1 MAKKKSNNK
10 TMKRRNFLKGAGAA
24 ALGAAAVSSFPAPAI
39 SGGHM
44 EWIACSAFGKA
55 GGLGKA
61 IDRFAS
67 YVNNAS
73 DKLKITVYHG
83 GELVPPLE
91 SLDAVRS
98 GAAQMAYGAGYY
110 WTNIS
115 MAPSFSAALPFGLTA
130 QEQNAWCYYGG
141 GIEAADK
148 AYNAIGV
155 KFLPMGNTGNQM
167 GGWFN
172 NEINSL
178 ADCEGLIIRMP
189 GLGGEVLKSFGA
201 NTVLLAGADV
211 LPSLASGAIDAT
223 EWIGPAADL
232 GKGLH
237 QAAKYYYNPGW
248 HEPATILD
256 CSIDMF
262 EWEKLDDATKELV
275 TIATKAV
282 NMEVLS
288 MFQAAN
294 DSSYQKL
301 INEHGVQ
308 MRQLPDPVMNALGQR
323 AGEVCSSIAAEDP
336 VSQALFSHIVEFRS
350 SILRWTN
357 TSEKEYMR
365 VRSLPFTYPSA

>member
-1 MAKKKSNNK
+1 MAKKAKNNK
-10 TMKRRNFLKGAGAA
+10 TMKRRSFLKGAGAA
-24 ALGAAAVSSFPAPAI
+24 ALGAATVSSFPAPAI

-55 GGLGKA
+55 SGLGKA

-67 YVNNAS
+67 YINNAS

-148 AYNAIGV
+148 AYNSIGV

-172 NEINSL
+172 KEINSL
-178 ADCEGLIIRMP
+178 ADFDGLKIRMP

-262 EWEKLDDATKELV
+262 EWEKLDDATRELITV
-275 TIATKAV
+275 ASKAV

-288 MFQAAN
+288 FFQAVN

-308 MRQLPDPVMNALGQR
+308 MRQLPDDVMNALGQR

-336 VSQALFSHIVEFRS
+336 VSQELFSHIVEFRS

>member
-1 MAKKKSNNK
+1 MAKKAKNNK
-10 TMKRRNFLKGAGAA
+10 TMKRRSFLKGAGAA
-24 ALGAAAVSSFPAPAI
+24 ALGAATVSSFPAPAI

-67 YVNNAS
+67 YINNAS

-148 AYNAIGV
+148 AYNSIGV

-172 NEINSL
+172 KEINSL
-178 ADCEGLIIRMP
+178 ADFDGLKIRMP

-262 EWEKLDDATKELV
+262 EWEKLDDATRELITV
-275 TIATKAV
+275 ASKAV

-288 MFQAAN
+288 FFQAVN

-308 MRQLPDPVMNALGQR
+308 MRQLPDDVMNALGQR

-336 VSQALFSHIVEFRS
+336 VSQELFSHIVEFRS

>member
-1 MAKKKSNNK
+1 MAKKKTNNK

-67 YVNNAS
+67 YINNAS

-172 NEINSL
+172 KEINSL
-178 ADCEGLIIRMP
+178 ADFEGLKIRMP

-275 TIATKAV
+275 TIASKAV

-301 INEHGVQ
+301 INENGVQ

>member
-1 MAKKKSNNK
+1 MAKKKTNNK

-67 YVNNAS
+67 YINNAS

-172 NEINSL
+172 KEINSL
-178 ADCEGLIIRMP
+178 ADFEGLKIRMP

-248 HEPATILD
+248 HEPATMLD
-256 CSIDMF
+256 CSIDLF

-275 TIATKAV
+275 TIASKAV

-365 VRSLPFTYPSA
+365 VRSLPFTYPSS

>member
-1 MAKKKSNNK
+1 MAKKKTNNK

-172 NEINSL
+172 KEINSL
-178 ADCEGLIIRMP
+178 ADFEGLKIRMP

-275 TIATKAV
+275 TIASKAV

-308 MRQLPDPVMNALGQR
+308 MRQLPDPVINALGQR

>member
-1 MAKKKSNNK
+1 MAKKKTNNK

-67 YVNNAS
+67 YINNAS

-172 NEINSL
+172 KEINSL
-178 ADCEGLIIRMP
+178 ADFEGLKIRMP

-323 AGEVCSSIAAEDP
+323 AVEVCSSIAAEDP

>member
-1 MAKKKSNNK
+1 MAKKKANNK

-172 NEINSL
+172 KEINSL
-178 ADCEGLIIRMP
+178 ADFEGLKIRMP

-275 TIATKAV
+275 TIASKAV

>member
-1 MAKKKSNNK
+1 MAKKIKNSK
-10 TMKRRNFLKGAGAA
+10 TMKRRSFLKGAGAA
-24 ALGAAAVSSFPAPAI
+24 ALGAATVSSFPAPAI
-39 SGGHM
+39 SSGHV

-67 YVNNAS
+67 YVNNQS

-172 NEINSL
+172 KEINSL
-178 ADCEGLIIRMP
+178 ADFEGLKIRMP

-275 TIATKAV
+275 TIASKAV

>member
-1 MAKKKSNNK
+1 MAKKIKNNK
-10 TMKRRNFLKGAGAA
+10 PMKRRNFLKGASAA

-67 YVNNAS
+67 YVNNQS

-148 AYNAIGV
+148 AYNSIGV

-172 NEINSL
+172 KEINSIS
-178 ADCEGLIIRMP
+178 DFDGLKIRMP

-262 EWEKLDDATKELV
+262 EWEKLDDATRELV
-275 TIATKAV
+275 TVASKAV

-308 MRQLPDPVMNALGQR
+308 MRQLPDEVMNALGQR
-323 AGEVCSSIAAEDP
+323 AGEVCSSIASEDSI
-336 VSQALFSHIVEFRS
+336 SQELFSHIVEFRS

-357 TSEKEYMR
+357 TSEREYMR
-365 VRSLPFTYPSA
+365 VRSLPFAYPSA

>member
-1 MAKKKSNNK
+1 MAKKKTNNK

-44 EWIACSAFGKA
+44 EWIGCSAFGKA
-55 GGLGKA
+55 SGLGKA

-67 YVNNAS
+67 YINNAS

-172 NEINSL
+172 KEINSL
-178 ADCEGLIIRMP
+178 ADFEGLKIRMP

>member
-1 MAKKKSNNK
+1 
-10 TMKRRNFLKGAGAA
+10 
-24 ALGAAAVSSFPAPAI
+24 
-39 SGGHM
+39 
-44 EWIACSAFGKA
+44 
-55 GGLGKA
+55 
-61 IDRFAS
+61 
-67 YVNNAS
+67 
-73 DKLKITVYHG
+73 
-83 GELVPPLE
+83 
-91 SLDAVRS
+91 
-98 GAAQMAYGAGYY
+98 
-110 WTNIS
+110 
-115 MAPSFSAALPFGLTA
+115 
-130 QEQNAWCYYGG
+130 
-141 GIEAADK
+141 
-148 AYNAIGV
+148 
-155 KFLPMGNTGNQM
+155 
-167 GGWFN
+167 
-172 NEINSL
+172 
-178 ADCEGLIIRMP
+178 MP

-237 QAAKYYYNPGW
+237 QAAEFYYNPGW

-262 EWEKLDDATKELV
+262 EWEKLDDATKELITV
-275 TIATKAV
+275 ASKAV

-288 MFQAAN
+288 FFQAVN

-323 AGEVCSSIAAEDP
+323 AGEVCSSIASEDP

>member
-1 MAKKKSNNK
+1 MAKKKMNNK

-67 YVNNAS
+67 YINNAS

-172 NEINSL
+172 KEINSL
-178 ADCEGLIIRMP
+178 ADFEGLKIRMP

>member
-1 MAKKKSNNK
+1 MAKKAKNNQ
-10 TMKRRNFLKGAGAA
+10 TMKRRSFLKGAGAA
-24 ALGAAAVSSFPAPAI
+24 ALGAATVSSFPAPAI

-55 GGLGKA
+55 SGLGKA

-67 YVNNAS
+67 YINNAS

-148 AYNAIGV
+148 AYNSIGV

-172 NEINSL
+172 KEINSL
-178 ADCEGLIIRMP
+178 SDFDGLKIRMP
-189 GLGGEVLKSFGA
+189 GLGGEVLKTFGA

-262 EWEKLDDATKELV
+262 EWEKLDDATRELITV
-275 TIATKAV
+275 ASKAV

-288 MFQAAN
+288 FFQAVN

-308 MRQLPDPVMNALGQR
+308 MRQLPDDVMNALGQR

>member
-1 MAKKKSNNK
+1 MAKKKTNNK

-67 YVNNAS
+67 YINNAS

-130 QEQNAWCYYGG
+130 QEQNAWCYSGG

-172 NEINSL
+172 KEINSL
-178 ADCEGLIIRMP
+178 ADFEGLKIRMP

-275 TIATKAV
+275 TIASKAV

-365 VRSLPFTYPSA
+365 VRSRPFTYPSA

>member
-1 MAKKKSNNK
+1 MAKKKLNNK

-44 EWIACSAFGKA
+44 EWITCSAFGKA
-55 GGLGKA
+55 SGLGKA

-67 YVNNAS
+67 YINNQS

-148 AYNAIGV
+148 AYNSIGV

-172 NEINSL
+172 KEINSL
-178 ADCEGLIIRMP
+178 ADFEGLKIRMP

-237 QAAKYYYNPGW
+237 QAAEFYYNPGW

-262 EWEKLDDATKELV
+262 EWEKLDDATKELITV
-275 TIATKAV
+275 ASKAV

-288 MFQAAN
+288 MFQAIN
-294 DSSYQKL
+294 DSAYQKL
-301 INEHGVQ
+301 INEHAVQ

-323 AGEVCSSIAAEDP
+323 AGEVCSAIAAEDP

>member
-1 MAKKKSNNK
+1 MAKKAKNNK

-24 ALGAAAVSSFPAPAI
+24 ALGAATVSSFPAPAI

-55 GGLGKA
+55 SGLGKA

-67 YVNNAS
+67 YINNAS

-148 AYNAIGV
+148 AYNSIGV

-172 NEINSL
+172 KEINSL
-178 ADCEGLIIRMP
+178 SDFDGLKIRMP
-189 GLGGEVLKSFGA
+189 GLGGEVLKTFGA

-237 QAAKYYYNPGW
+237 QAAQYYYNPGW

-262 EWEKLDDATKELV
+262 EWEKLDDATRELI
-275 TIATKAV
+275 TIASKAV

-288 MFQAAN
+288 FFQAVN

-308 MRQLPDPVMNALGQR
+308 MRQLPDDVMNALGQR

>member
-1 MAKKKSNNK
+1 MAKKKTNNK

-67 YVNNAS
+67 YINNAS

-172 NEINSL
+172 KEINSL
-178 ADCEGLIIRMP
+178 ADFEGLKIRMP

-275 TIATKAV
+275 TIASKAV

-308 MRQLPDPVMNALGQR
+308 MRQLPEPVMNALGQR

>member
-1 MAKKKSNNK
+1 MAKKKSYNK

-67 YVNNAS
+67 YINNAS

-172 NEINSL
+172 KEINSL
-178 ADCEGLIIRMP
+178 ADFDGLKIRMP

-275 TIATKAV
+275 TIASKAV

-336 VSQALFSHIVEFRS
+336 ISQALFSHIVEFRS

>member
-1 MAKKKSNNK
+1 MAKKKTNNK

-67 YVNNAS
+67 YINNAS

-172 NEINSL
+172 KEINSL
-178 ADCEGLIIRMP
+178 ADFEGLKIRMP

-262 EWEKLDDATKELV
+262 EWEKLDDATKELI
-275 TIATKAV
+275 TIASKAV

>member
-1 MAKKKSNNK
+1 MAKKAKNNK

-24 ALGAAAVSSFPAPAI
+24 ALGAATVSSFPAPAI

-55 GGLGKA
+55 SGLGKA

-67 YVNNAS
+67 YINNAS

-148 AYNAIGV
+148 AYNSIGV

-172 NEINSL
+172 KEINSL
-178 ADCEGLIIRMP
+178 ADFDGLKIRMP

-262 EWEKLDDATKELV
+262 EWEKLDDATRELITV
-275 TIATKAV
+275 ASKAV

-288 MFQAAN
+288 FFQAVN

-308 MRQLPDPVMNALGQR
+308 MRQLPDDVMNALGQR

>member
-1 MAKKKSNNK
+1 MAKKKTNNK

-67 YVNNAS
+67 YINNAS

-115 MAPSFSAALPFGLTA
+115 MAPSFSAALPFCLTA

-172 NEINSL
+172 KEINSL
-178 ADCEGLIIRMP
+178 ADFEGLKIRMP

-275 TIATKAV
+275 TIASKAV

>member
-1 MAKKKSNNK
+1 MAKKAKNNK
-10 TMKRRNFLKGAGAA
+10 TMKRRSFLKGAGAA
-24 ALGAAAVSSFPAPAI
+24 ALGAATVSSFPAPAI

-67 YVNNAS
+67 YINNAS

-148 AYNAIGV
+148 AYNSIGV

-172 NEINSL
+172 KEINSL
-178 ADCEGLIIRMP
+178 ADFDGLKIRMP

-262 EWEKLDDATKELV
+262 EWEKLDDATRELITV
-275 TIATKAV
+275 ASKAV

-288 MFQAAN
+288 FFQAVN

-308 MRQLPDPVMNALGQR
+308 MRQLPDDVMNALGQR

-336 VSQALFSHIVEFRS
+336 ISQELFSHIVEFRS

>member
-1 MAKKKSNNK
+1 MAKKKTNNK

-67 YVNNAS
+67 YINNAS

-172 NEINSL
+172 KEINSL
-178 ADCEGLIIRMP
+178 ADFEGLKIRMP

-275 TIATKAV
+275 TIASKAV

-288 MFQAAN
+288 MIQAAN

>member
-1 MAKKKSNNK
+1 MAKKAKNNK
-10 TMKRRNFLKGAGAA
+10 TMKRRSFLKGAGAA
-24 ALGAAAVSSFPAPAI
+24 ALGAATVSSFPAPAI

-55 GGLGKA
+55 TGLGKA
-61 IDRFAS
+61 IERFAS
-67 YVNNAS
+67 YINNAS

-148 AYNAIGV
+148 AYNSIGV

-172 NEINSL
+172 KEINSL
-178 ADCEGLIIRMP
+178 ADFDGLKIRMP

-262 EWEKLDDATKELV
+262 EWEKLDDATRELITV
-275 TIATKAV
+275 ASKAV

-288 MFQAAN
+288 FFQAVN

-308 MRQLPDPVMNALGQR
+308 MRQLPDDVMNALGQR

>member
-1 MAKKKSNNK
+1 MAKKTKNNK
-10 TMKRRNFLKGAGAA
+10 TMKRRSFLKGAGAA
-24 ALGAAAVSSFPAPAI
+24 ALGAATVSSFPAPAI

-67 YVNNAS
+67 YVNNQS

-148 AYNAIGV
+148 AYNSIGV

-172 NEINSL
+172 KEINSIN
-178 ADCEGLIIRMP
+178 DFDGLKIRMP

-262 EWEKLDDATKELV
+262 EWEKLDDATRELITV
-275 TIATKAV
+275 ASKAV

-336 VSQALFSHIVEFRS
+336 ISQALFSHIVEFRS

>member
-1 MAKKKSNNK
+1 MAKKAKNNK
-10 TMKRRNFLKGAGAA
+10 TMKRRSFLKGAGAA
-24 ALGAAAVSSFPAPAI
+24 ALGAATVSSFPAPAI

-55 GGLGKA
+55 SGLGKA

-67 YVNNAS
+67 YINNAS

-148 AYNAIGV
+148 AYNSIGV

-172 NEINSL
+172 KEINSL
-178 ADCEGLIIRMP
+178 ADFDGLKIRMP

-237 QAAKYYYNPGW
+237 QAAQYYYNPGW

-262 EWEKLDDATKELV
+262 EWEKLDDATRELI
-275 TIATKAV
+275 TIASKAV

-288 MFQAAN
+288 FFQAVN

-308 MRQLPDPVMNALGQR
+308 MRQLPDDVMNALGQR

>member
-1 MAKKKSNNK
+1 MAKKKTNNK

-67 YVNNAS
+67 YINNAS

-172 NEINSL
+172 KEINSL
-178 ADCEGLIIRMP
+178 SDFEGLKIRMP

-275 TIATKAV
+275 TIASKAV

>member
-1 MAKKKSNNK
+1 MAKKKTNNK

-98 GAAQMAYGAGYY
+98 GAAQASYGAPYY
-110 WTNIS
+110 WTNVSDAIEFV
-115 MAPSFSAALPFGLTA
+115 ATCPFGMNA
-130 QEQNAWCYYGG
+130 MEQNAWCYYGG

-172 NEINSL
+172 KEINSL
-178 ADCEGLIIRMP
+178 ADFEGLKIRMP

>member
-1 MAKKKSNNK
+1 MAKKKTNNK

-67 YVNNAS
+67 YINNAS

-172 NEINSL
+172 KEINSL
-178 ADCEGLIIRMP
+178 ADFEGLKIRMP

-201 NTVLLAGADV
+201 KTVLLAGADV

-275 TIATKAV
+275 TIASKAV

>member
-1 MAKKKSNNK
+1 MAKKTKNNK
-10 TMKRRNFLKGAGAA
+10 TMKRRSFLKGAGAA
-24 ALGAAAVSSFPAPAI
+24 ALGAATVSSFPAPAI

-55 GGLGKA
+55 SGLGKA
-61 IDRFAS
+61 IERFAS
-67 YVNNAS
+67 YINNAS

-148 AYNAIGV
+148 AYNSIGV

-172 NEINSL
+172 KEINSL
-178 ADCEGLIIRMP
+178 ADFDGLKIRMP
-189 GLGGEVLKSFGA
+189 GLGGEVLKTFGA

-262 EWEKLDDATKELV
+262 EWEKLDDTTKEII
-275 TIATKAV
+275 TIASKAV

-288 MFQAAN
+288 FFQAVN

-308 MRQLPDPVMNALGQR
+308 MRQLPDDVMNALGQR

-336 VSQALFSHIVEFRS
+336 ISQELFSHIVEFRS

>member
-1 MAKKKSNNK
+1 MAKKKTNNK

-67 YVNNAS
+67 YINNAY

-172 NEINSL
+172 KEINSL
-178 ADCEGLIIRMP
+178 ADFEGLKIRMP

-262 EWEKLDDATKELV
+262 EWEKLDDATRELITV
-275 TIATKAV
+275 ASKAV

-288 MFQAAN
+288 FFQAVN

-323 AGEVCSSIAAEDP
+323 AGEVCSAIAAEDP

>member
-1 MAKKKSNNK
+1 MAKKKTNNK

-67 YVNNAS
+67 YINNAS

-172 NEINSL
+172 KEINSL
-178 ADCEGLIIRMP
+178 ADFEGLKIRMP

-262 EWEKLDDATKELV
+262 EWEKLDDATRELITV
-275 TIATKAV
+275 ASKAV

-288 MFQAAN
+288 FFQAVN

-308 MRQLPDPVMNALGQR
+308 MRQLPDDVMNALGQR

>member
-1 MAKKKSNNK
+1 MAKKKTNNK

-67 YVNNAS
+67 YINNAS

-172 NEINSL
+172 KEINSL
-178 ADCEGLIIRMP
+178 ADFEGLKIRMP

-275 TIATKAV
+275 TIASKAV

-357 TSEKEYMR
+357 KSEKEYMR

>member
-1 MAKKKSNNK
+1 MAKKVKKNK

-55 GGLGKA
+55 SGLGTA

-67 YVNNAS
+67 YINNQS

-148 AYNAIGV
+148 AYNSIGV

-172 NEINSL
+172 KEINSL
-178 ADCEGLIIRMP
+178 ADFEGLKIRMP

-237 QAAKYYYNPGW
+237 QAAEFYYNPGW

-262 EWEKLDDATKELV
+262 EWEKLDDATKELITV
-275 TIATKAV
+275 ASKAV

-288 MFQAAN
+288 MFQAIN
-294 DSSYQKL
+294 DSAYQKL
-301 INEHGVQ
+301 INEHAVQ

-323 AGEVCSSIAAEDP
+323 AGEVCSAIAAEDS

>member
-1 MAKKKSNNK
+1 MAKKKTNNK

-67 YVNNAS
+67 YINNAS

-91 SLDAVRS
+91 SVDAVRS

-172 NEINSL
+172 KEINSL
-178 ADCEGLIIRMP
+178 ADFEGLKIRMP

-275 TIATKAV
+275 TIASKAV

>member
-1 MAKKKSNNK
+1 MAKKKANNK

-67 YVNNAS
+67 YINNAS

-172 NEINSL
+172 KEINSL
-178 ADCEGLIIRMP
+178 ADFEGLKIRMP

-275 TIATKAV
+275 TIASKAV

-308 MRQLPDPVMNALGQR
+308 MRQLPDPVMNALGRR

>member
-1 MAKKKSNNK
+1 MAKRLKNNK
-10 TMKRRNFLKGAGAA
+10 TMKRRSFLKGAGAA
-24 ALGAAAVSSFPAPAI
+24 ALGAATVSSFPAPAI

-55 GGLGKA
+55 TGLGKA
-61 IDRFAS
+61 IERFAS
-67 YVNNAS
+67 YINNAS

-148 AYNAIGV
+148 AYNSIGV

-172 NEINSL
+172 KEINSL
-178 ADCEGLIIRMP
+178 ADFDGLKIRMP
-189 GLGGEVLKSFGA
+189 GLGGEVLKTFGA

-262 EWEKLDDATKELV
+262 EWEKLDDTTKEII
-275 TIATKAV
+275 TIASKAV

-288 MFQAAN
+288 FFQAVN

-308 MRQLPDPVMNALGQR
+308 MRQLPDDVMNALGQR